1 MLFHLPAASSFTMRY
16 LVLAAAIF
24 LTAPGARA
32 APLPPAARA
41 EIGAL
46 LTSLERSGC
55 EFNRNGSWHSGSEA
69 KTHLLRKLQYLEDK
83 DAVSTTEQ
91 FIERGASTSS
101 STGKPY
107 LVRCPGAAP
116 IESKQWLMARL
127 ATVRASAGK

>member
-1 MLFHLPAASSFTMRY
+1 MRHLF
-16 LVLAAAIF
+16 LAATIF
-24 LTAPGARA
+24 ATASLAQA
-32 APLPPAARA
+32 APLTPAVRA

-55 EFNRNGSWHSGSEA
+55 EFSRNGSWHSGGEA

-91 FIERGASTSS
+91 FIERAASTSS

-116 IESKQWLMARL
+116 VESKQWLMARL
-127 ATVRASAGK
+127 AAARASAAK